1 MVFIGQELHAL
12 FEICAQEVFSNIEAL
27 ELIHGFELLLSLAS
41 SDVKVLVL
49 DLDSLDL
56 FLDFTLPFLVIISLS
71 LVILIFEL
79 TNLFNFMLFFNF
91 KNSLVDTLTQK
102 NIQDW
107 INLFIVVKEII
118 VFNLCNFIDTCLL
131 WDVFWS
137 WWFWHEII
145 SLQFHFCLCRF
156 SFSLL
161 SQEVSQIDL
170 NSSRWAWS

>member
-1 MVFIGQELHAL
+1 MVFISQELHAL

-79 TNLFNFMLFFNF
+79 SNLLNFMFFF
-91 KNSLVDTLTQK
+91 DLKNSLVYRFAQE
-102 NIQDW
+102 NI
-107 INLFIVVKEII
+107 
-118 VFNLCNFIDTCLL
+118 
-131 WDVFWS
+131 
-137 WWFWHEII
+137 
-145 SLQFHFCLCRF
+145 
-156 SFSLL
+156 
-161 SQEVSQIDL
+161 
-170 NSSRWAWS
+170 